1 MARKT
6 KQSVM
11 DRRDLLKFGGMTMAG
26 ACLGG
31 LSYPLQVRAAQKTK
45 AVRNT
50 ARFAI
55 FIEMVG
61 APSPMDTF
69 DFKET
74 KNTPS
79 DLDVR
84 KVASELYLSNV
95 LFPATSKIASKLS
108 VVRSMRTKEL
118 NHGLGMWHTQTG
130 RSLNPA
136 VAKEIPGFGTVI
148 SSELEPSRRPGDT
161 FPGYISMGVAK
172 ARAGQIGSGFFHPR
186 YAGVDLVP
194 GDAIESFGGKIEG
207 TDARL
212 EENYRALQMLSKET
226 AKGRGVLGEKET
238 LYQAFYQTAYTTLA
252 DARWSKVFH
261 VTDEEKKRYGAT
273 QFGLGAILARNL
285 IAADAGTRF
294 IYINDGLD
302 WDHHSNIF
310 EKGKG
315 LYRTCPVWDSAF
327 AALVTDLASMPGH
340 EPGKTLLDETIIAT
354 GTEFGRT
361 PVVNPADGR
370 DHYNQTFS
378 SIWVGGGVKPGRIIG
393 KTNEDGGKCV
403 ETGWKHKEQPYPDN
417 TVATIYS
424 ALGID
429 WGKLVANTPSG
440 RGYEYIQS
448 APIGGADYIAADT
461 MDELFQ
467 A

>member
-1 MARKT
+1 MARRARE
-6 KQSVM
+6 SLM
-11 DRRDLLKFGGMTMAG
+11 DRRNLLKFGGLTMAG

-31 LSYPLQVRAAQKTK
+31 MAYPLRVRAAQKKTR
-45 AVRNT
+45 ARGT

-61 APSPMDTF
+61 APSQMETF
-69 DFKET
+69 DFKEM
-74 KNTPS
+74 KQTPG
-79 DLDVR
+79 DLEVS
-84 KVASELYLSNV
+84 KVAPDLYMSNV
-95 LFPATSKIASKLS
+95 LFPATSKIASKLTF
-108 VVRSMRTKEL
+108 VRSMRTKEL

-148 SSELEPSRRPGDT
+148 ASELQSSRRETDT

-186 YAGVDLVP
+186 FAGVDLVP
-194 GDAIESFGGKIEG
+194 ADAIESFGGSREG
-207 TDARL
+207 GDARL
-212 EENYRALQMLSKET
+212 EENYRALQMISAET
-226 AKGRGVLGEKET
+226 AKGRGLLGEKET
-238 LYQAFYQTAYTTLA
+238 LYQAFYQTAYTTLV

-261 VTDEEKKRYGAT
+261 ITEEEKKRYGNT
-273 QFGLGAILARNL
+273 QFGLGALLARNL
-285 IAADAGTRF
+285 ISADAGTRF
-294 IYINDGLD
+294 VYINDGLD

-315 LYRTCPVWDSAF
+315 LYRTCPIWDTAF
-327 AALVTDLASMPGH
+327 AALVNDLASMPGH

-361 PVVNPADGR
+361 PAVNPADGR
-370 DHYNQTFS
+370 DHYNQTFTS
-378 SIWVGGGVKPGRIIG
+378 VWVGGGVVPGRIIG
-393 KTNEDGGKCV
+393 KTSEDGGKCV
-403 ETGWKHKEQPYPDN
+403 ETGWKYKVQPYPDN
-417 TVATIYS
+417 SVATIYS

-429 WGKLVANTPSG
+429 WGKYIESTPSG

-448 APIGGADYIAADT
+448 APIGGADLIAADS
-461 MDELFQ
+461 MDEIFQ